1 MPLNNKDGS
10 LPSTLGKGE
19 RKKKKKKAK
28 GCCFGPPE
36 SQGMG
41 GKAGVLMSQ
50 IMGKRGGRCWVEYR
64 SVGKTGRYLRG
75 REMEKSHQQLTTTQP
90 HPHL

>member
-19 RKKKKKKAK
+19 RKKKKAK

-41 GKAGVLMSQ
+41 GKAGVLMS
-50 IMGKRGGRCWVEYR
+50 
-64 SVGKTGRYLRG
+64 
-75 REMEKSHQQLTTTQP
+75 
-90 HPHL
+90 

>member
-19 RKKKKKKAK
+19 RKKKAK

-41 GKAGVLMSQ
+41 
-50 IMGKRGGRCWVEYR
+50 
-64 SVGKTGRYLRG
+64 
-75 REMEKSHQQLTTTQP
+75 EKP
-90 HPHL
+90 VF